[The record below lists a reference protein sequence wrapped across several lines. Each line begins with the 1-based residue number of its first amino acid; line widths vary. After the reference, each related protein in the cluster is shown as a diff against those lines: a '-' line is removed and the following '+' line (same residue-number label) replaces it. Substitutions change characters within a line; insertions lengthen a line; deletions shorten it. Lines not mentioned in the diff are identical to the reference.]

1 MRLYGPSAVDGYVQ
15 PMFTSRPSRRVAW
28 VGALAATCLAF
39 ALVSCSSDSGGDASS
54 ATASTDNTT
63 TTADLSGQAEAN
75 GGGEDGGG
83 TIKVLTY
90 NVAGLPIEISK
101 EHPDVNIP
109 LISPK
114 LKDYDVVLTQE
125 SFDWWKP
132 GGLAAGLDFTHYLE
146 RLRAGTDQKY
156 HTPVHPGPEAV
167 DLAEDRRAD
176 LQIGDGLNVL
186 SRYPIS
192 DTVRVP
198 WTRCFGGLDTS
209 DHGAADCLAMKGF
222 LVTEMKLADGST
234 VDLYDLHGEA
244 GGSTTDQELQA
255 ADFVQ
260 LADYIDA
267 HSKGH
272 AVILAGDTNL
282 HTEEAGPDAHEDSG
296 GGADLVI
303 WTRFLDATGLTDSC
317 DATSCEDTGRIDK
330 VAFRSGAGVDLAVLD
345 YGVEGDT
352 FVDAAGKDLS
362 DHQPVAVTFR
372 WTPA

>member
-1 MRLYGPSAVDGYVQ
+1 MRLYGSGAAEGYVQ
-15 PMFTSRPSRRVAW
+15 PMFTSHPPRRAAR
-28 VGALAATCLAF
+28 VGALAAACLVL
-39 ALVSCSSDSGGDASS
+39 ALTSCSSDKGSDSSS
-54 ATASTDNTT
+54 APSTTSASTTT
-63 TTADLSGQAEAN
+63 DLSGRAEDE

-83 TIKVLTY
+83 KFTVLSY

-109 LISPK
+109 LISPM

-132 GGLAAGLDFTHYLE
+132 GGLAAGLDFTHYIE

-167 DLAEDRRAD
+167 DLAEDRVAD
-176 LQIGDGLNVL
+176 LQIGDGLSVL

-222 LVTEMKLADGST
+222 LVTKMKLADGSI

-244 GGSTTDQELQA
+244 GGSTTDQELQY
-255 ADFVQ
+255 ADYVQ
-260 LADYIDA
+260 LADYIEA
-267 HSKGH
+267 NSKGH
-272 AVILAGDTNL
+272 AVILGGDTNL
-282 HTEEAGPDAHEDSG
+282 HTDAAGPDAHEDSG
-296 GGADLVI
+296 GGADLTI
-303 WTRFLDATGLTDSC
+303 WTRFLDATGLTDAC
-317 DATSCEDTGRIDK
+317 EATSCKDTGRIDK
-330 VAFRSGAGVDLAVLD
+330 IAFRSGDGVDLEALSHTVK
-345 YGVEGDT
+345 GDT
-352 FVDAAGKDLS
+352 FVDAAGNDLS
-362 DHQPVAVTFR
+362 DHQPVAVAFR